1 MENTSLCFTFISFCL
16 SSVFLFKPVAEYL
29 ITPCVFNFSPSSSFG
44 LSAFRSCVSPV
55 RCKKISRP
63 FFFFSLCV
71 TSMQIRSGANYLLWR
86 IPPPFFSPAQ
96 MLHGGAYVNK
106 KPQNQFSYIS
116 SLIFQV
122 KIRAWCDKA
131 LAKNRSKAYIRMHTC
146 MTSA

>member
-63 FFFFSLCV
+63 FFFFPLRDKYADQV
-71 TSMQIRSGANYLLWR
+71 RSELSAVAH
-86 IPPPFFSPAQ
+86 PPPFFSPAQ

-122 KIRAWCDKA
+122 KIHAWCDKA
-131 LAKNRSKAYIRMHTC
+131 LAKNLSKAYIRMHTC